1 MAKLLFFDND
11 HKYTLDDEEVPSVS
25 EVSRFISREVYGQI
39 NQYTLDNASDRGTK
53 VHKAIENILRF
64 GDCEIEDGIAPYVQ
78 GFVKWFRDSGL
89 NKSDILDIEKAYGH
103 SELKYAGTMD
113 LVAMVKGKRT
123 LIDFKTSCT
132 AQKKLWTIT
141 ENGYRILRDFNC
153 EDKIEQILILHLKKD
168 GTCKEIELPI
178 DDSGFMACITLH
190 NILKT
195 KKRAKKE
202 NLENE

>member
-11 HKYTLDDEEVPSVS
+11 HKYTLDGIEIPSVS
-25 EVSRFISREVYGQI
+25 EVTRFVSREIYGQV
-39 NQYTLDNASDRGTK
+39 NQYTLDNASERGTK
-53 VHKAIENILRF
+53 VHKAIESILRF
-64 GDCEIEDGIAPYVQ
+64 GDCEIDESIAPYVQ
-78 GFVKWFRDSGL
+78 AFVKWYKDNGL
-89 NKSDILDIEKAYGH
+89 NKSDIVDIEKAYGH

-113 LVAMVKGKRT
+113 LIAMVNGKRT
-123 LIDFKTSCT
+123 LIDYKTSCT

-168 GTCKEIELPI
+168 GTCKEIELPV

-195 KKRAKKE
+195 NKRAKKE